1 MPFCFVLEEN
11 FMKKQYK
18 TPLFEV
24 LELVADES
32 LCVVGESNQGENE
45 LNPDDLFPAN

>member
-1 MPFCFVLEEN
+1 MPFCFVLEGN

-32 LCVVGESNQGENE
+32 LCLSGESTNNSGENE
-45 LNPDDLFPAN
+45 LGPDDIL

>member
-1 MPFCFVLEEN
+1 
-11 FMKKQYK
+11 MKKEYK

-32 LCVVGESNQGENE
+32 LCLMGNGEESKGENE
-45 LNPDDLFPAN
+45 LEGDDLLGD

>member
-1 MPFCFVLEEN
+1 
-11 FMKKQYK
+11 MKKQYK

-32 LCVVGESNQGENE
+32 LCISGDSNIGNSGDNE
-45 LNPDDLFPAN
+45 LDGDGIL

>member
-1 MPFCFVLEEN
+1 
-11 FMKKQYK
+11 MKKQYK

-32 LCVVGESNQGENE
+32 LCVAGESNKGENE
-45 LNPDDLFPAN
+45 LGPDDIFGD